1 MKHPFKV
8 GDIVETKKY
17 KNRAVVLE
25 TDTLPGGPT
34 IDVFWFASLCSVALH
49 CAVQHCVV
57 LYCAVVCSLSTCC
70 RGV

>member
-17 KNRAVVLE
+17 KSRGLVLE

-34 IDVFWFASLCSVALH
+34 IDVFWFASQNEDILCEVGWFNLISRAE
-49 CAVQHCVV
+49 
-57 LYCAVVCSLSTCC
+57 
-70 RGV
+70 G

>member
-1 MKHPFKV
+1 MRHPFKV

-34 IDVFWFASLCSVALH
+34 IDVFWFASQNDDILCEVGWFKLISRAE
-49 CAVQHCVV
+49 
-57 LYCAVVCSLSTCC
+57 
-70 RGV
+70 G